1 MYMYAFNIILSD
13 LSSLKKVSSFYI
25 ININSI
31 QKEQFQPQITGYI
44 YMYVVA
50 YSLLAFSCL
59 AKGGHS

>member
-44 YMYVVA
+44 YMVA
-50 YSLLAFSCL
+50 YSLLACSCL